1 MKYKEGNGVAEKSF
15 VSIGEDN
22 RRRLDELEA
31 RVAMLE
37 EVLNNTG
44 KGCLLV
50 SSETAIY
57 LATNCVIQSDIPET
71 TKQEVIDALRKM
83 QEELYRLSW
92 DRLSWEVETNGDN
105 TDDKTFG

>member
-37 EVLNNTG
+37 ELKGREMALDGG
-44 KGCLLV
+44 KLKELV
-50 SSETAIY
+50 EAEI
-57 LATNCVIQSDIPET
+57 ARI
-71 TKQEVIDALRKM
+71 RKRVDHAKADYIFEIIWTDTM
-83 QEELYRLSW
+83 VANLFERILDQAKEE
-92 DRLSWEVETNGDN
+92 
-105 TDDKTFG
+105 